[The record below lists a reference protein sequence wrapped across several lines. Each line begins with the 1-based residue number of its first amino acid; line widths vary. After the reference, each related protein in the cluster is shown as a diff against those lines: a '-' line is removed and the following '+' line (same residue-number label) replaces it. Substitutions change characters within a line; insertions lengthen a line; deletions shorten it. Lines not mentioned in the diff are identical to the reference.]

1 MAASAIVAVM
11 SLMKTETDG
20 DETSRV
26 AGLRDD
32 GRRAGAN
39 VDPSL
44 LEAIDGRLVLE
55 QDALEMFVSPRPGRR
70 PSPGTDQLTM
80 KRPSGRPRSSRR

>member
-20 DETSRV
+20 DETRRV
-26 AGLRDD
+26 AGLRGD
-32 GRRAGAN
+32 GRRAGGN

-55 QDALEMFVSPRPGRR
+55 QDALAIFVSPRPGT
-70 PSPGTDQLTM
+70 PTEPGD
-80 KRPSGRPRSSRR
+80 